1 MIIDG
6 KKIASDIQ
14 SEIKKTIE
22 NFTTR
27 APCLVVILVGNHP
40 PSQIYVNRKAQA
52 CEEVGIYSLRLEFPS
67 TVSEESLLEEI
78 RRLNKDSSVDGILV
92 QLPLPA
98 QINPTRIMHEICPSK
113 DVDGL
118 HPYNLGKLL
127 IGDTDGFLPCTPL
140 GVKKL
145 LEYSSIEL
153 TGKHALVI
161 GRSNIVGKPMAAMLI
176 QSTTGGNATVT
187 VAHSKSLNLA
197 EICRTADI
205 IISAVGRPLFIRA
218 EMVKEGAAIIDVGTN
233 KIVDPSKKSGYKI
246 VGDVDFVNVAPKCSY
261 ITPVPGGVG
270 PMTIAMLLQNTL
282 YSYLKKFPVTGIS

>member
-6 KKIASDIQ
+6 KKIASHIQ
-14 SEIKKTIE
+14 SEIKRIIQ

-27 APCLVVILVGNHP
+27 APCLAVILVGNHP
-40 PSQIYVNRKAQA
+40 ASQIYVNRKAQA
-52 CEEVGIYSLRLEFPS
+52 CEEVGIHSIKLEFPS
-67 TVSEESLLEEI
+67 TSTEKFLLEQI
-78 RRLNKDSSVDGILV
+78 DQLNQDCSIDGILV

-98 QINPTRIMHEICPSK
+98 HINSTRIMHKISPDK

-127 IGDTDGFLPCTPL
+127 IGDSDGFLPCTPF
-140 GVKKL
+140 GIKKML
-145 LEYSSIEL
+145 DYSSIEL

-161 GRSNIVGKPMAAMLI
+161 GRSNIVGKPMAALLI

-187 VAHSKSLNLA
+187 VAHSKSVNLA

-205 IISAVGRPLFIRA
+205 IISAIGQPLFIKA
-218 EMVKEGAAIIDVGTN
+218 EMVKEGAVVIDVGTN
-233 KIVDPSKKSGYKI
+233 KIVDPTKKSGYKI
-246 VGDVDFVNVAPKCSY
+246 VGDVDFINVAPKCSY

-282 YSYLKKFPVTGIS
+282 YSYQKKFNEHFE